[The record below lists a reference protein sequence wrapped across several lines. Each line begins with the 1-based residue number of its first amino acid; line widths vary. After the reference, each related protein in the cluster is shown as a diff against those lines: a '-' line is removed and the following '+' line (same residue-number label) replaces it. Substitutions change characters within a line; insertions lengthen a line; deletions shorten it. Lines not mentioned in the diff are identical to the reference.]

1 MSDNLTPNVPNRSK
15 NEDFIQA
22 IKDKYSSIP
31 RAAPLP
37 QASQRQLTNAL
48 PERFFFLYSGLS
60 LSSNHRPVSIAAS

>member
-1 MSDNLTPNVPNRSK
+1 MSDNLTTNVPNRSK

-48 PERFFFLYSGLS
+48 PERFFFLLLKNSRCHQVTGPS
-60 LSSNHRPVSIAAS
+60 R